1 MNATARSLLP
11 VLVAWPPLAAA
22 QSPRPFPPAIAIQ
35 IPVPPAPIANGGA
48 RYLCYELHL
57 TSYTG
62 DTARVQRVEVFADSS
77 GGRPLV
83 SYEGAEL
90 AGNLGRPGLSLEPDQ
105 RPALGPA
112 VREIGTPVKGGPV
125 GRVQRSLEHLG
136 PPPLAAGDPR
146 PARAWRSVMRST
158 T

>member
-1 MNATARSLLP
+1 M
-11 VLVAWPPLAAA
+11 
-22 QSPRPFPPAIAIQ
+22 
-35 IPVPPAPIANGGA
+35 
-48 RYLCYELHL
+48 
-57 TSYTG
+57 
-62 DTARVQRVEVFADSS
+62 QRVEVFADSS

-112 VREIGTPVKGGPV
+112 VREIGPPVKGGPWAAFN
-125 GRVQRSLEHLG
+125 G
-136 PPPLAAGDPR
+136 PSNTSGHRRTPLAIHGG
-146 PARAWRSVMRST
+146 RAWRSVMRST